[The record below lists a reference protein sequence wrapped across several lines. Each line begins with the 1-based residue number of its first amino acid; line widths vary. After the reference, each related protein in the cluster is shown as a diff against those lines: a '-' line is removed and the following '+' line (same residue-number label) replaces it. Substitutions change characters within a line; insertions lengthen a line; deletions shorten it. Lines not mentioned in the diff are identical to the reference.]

1 MHFVLISIL
10 CSVTVSVIIKLARRY
25 EVNIPQMI
33 AWNYPA
39 AVFLTFFLFKPTT
52 AKLSIIHLE
61 NWGLYLLLG
70 CLLPAIF
77 WVLAASIRYTG
88 IVRTEIAQRISIVIP
103 LAAAF
108 FLFRENPNIQ
118 AILGIVIGL
127 LAVVCSF
134 KWEQSEQ
141 KILSKK
147 DWVYPLLIF
156 MGMGTI
162 DILFKQVALL
172 KSVPYTTS
180 IFIIFIFALILSFLY
195 CFLRVAMRMEKL
207 APASIIW
214 GLTLGVFNFGNILF
228 YMKAHRAI
236 PDNPSIVFTAM
247 NIGVIMLGALTG
259 MVFFKERLSLLNKIA
274 LVLAMTCILIIA
286 GNEFI

>member
-1 MHFVLISIL
+1 
-10 CSVTVSVIIKLARRY
+10 
-25 EVNIPQMI
+25 
-33 AWNYPA
+33 
-39 AVFLTFFLFKPTT
+39 
-52 AKLSIIHLE
+52 
-61 NWGLYLLLG
+61 
-70 CLLPAIF
+70 
-77 WVLAASIRYTG
+77 
-88 IVRTEIAQRISIVIP
+88 
-103 LAAAF
+103 
-108 FLFRENPNIQ
+108 
-118 AILGIVIGL
+118 
-127 LAVVCSF
+127 
-134 KWEQSEQ
+134 
-141 KILSKK
+141 
-147 DWVYPLLIF
+147 
-156 MGMGTI
+156 MGTI

-195 CFLRVAMRMEKL
+195 CFSRVAMRMERFT
-207 APASIIW
+207 PASIIW

-274 LVLAMTCILIIA
+274 LVLAMACILIIA